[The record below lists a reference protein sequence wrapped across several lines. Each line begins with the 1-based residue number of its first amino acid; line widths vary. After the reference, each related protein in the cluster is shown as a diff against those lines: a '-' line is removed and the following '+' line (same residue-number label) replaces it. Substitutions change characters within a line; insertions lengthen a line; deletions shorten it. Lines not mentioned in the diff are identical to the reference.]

1 MNKRIIFTVTNDLNF
16 DQRMQRIAGS
26 LAAAGYD
33 VCLVGVKKK
42 NSPPL
47 LTLSFHQKRIPVW
60 FEKGKLFYLEYMLKL
75 FCWLLFQRAQILCAI
90 DLDTILPVYLVS
102 KMRGIPRV
110 YDAHELFCEMKE
122 VVSRPMIYKT
132 WKKIEAFCVPR
143 FRIGYTVNEPIAHI
157 FEKDY
162 GVRYGVI
169 RNVPKLSDSQFSLE
183 KEPFLVYQGAV
194 NEGRLF
200 EVLIPAMQY
209 VQLPLHIYG
218 DGNFLDQTR
227 ELISRY
233 GLQDKVLLK
242 GKLSPSELKLITARA
257 SLGFTLF
264 EDRGLSNYY
273 SLANRFFDYVHAGTP
288 QLAVDF
294 PVYRQLNRDFP
305 VAVLINTT
313 DPAELAAAINNLL
326 QDRLL
331 YKQLQENCLK
341 MRQEWNWEKE
351 EKALLAIYQ
360 SI

>member
-26 LAAAGYD
+26 LAAAGYE

-47 LTLSFHQKRIPVW
+47 LTLPFHQKRIPVW
-60 FEKGKLFYLEYMLKL
+60 FEKGKLFYLEHMLKL
-75 FCWLLFQRAQILCAI
+75 FCWLLFQRAQVLCAI

-102 KMRGIPRV
+102 KLRSIPRV
-110 YDAHELFCEMKE
+110 YDAHELFCQMKE
-122 VVSRPMIYKT
+122 VVSRPLIYKT
-132 WKKIEAFCVPR
+132 WKKIETFCVPR
-143 FRIGYTVNEPIAHI
+143 FRIGYTVNEPIARI
-157 FEKDY
+157 FEQEY
-162 GVRYGVI
+162 GVQYGVI
-169 RNVPKLSDSQFSLE
+169 RNVPKLSDSLFSLE
-183 KEPFLVYQGAV
+183 KEPFLLYQGAV

-209 VQLPLHIYG
+209 VQMPLHIYG
-218 DGNFLDQTR
+218 DGNFLEQTR

-233 GLQDKVLLK
+233 GLQHKVLLK
-242 GKLSPSELKLITARA
+242 GKLAPSELKLITARA

-264 EDRGLSNYY
+264 ENQGLSNYY
-273 SLANRFFDYVHAGTP
+273 SLANRFFDYVHAATP
-288 QLAVDF
+288 QVAVDF
-294 PVYRQLNRDFP
+294 PVYRQLNRNFP
-305 VAVLINTT
+305 VAVLVNTM
-313 DPAELAAAINNLL
+313 DPVELGGAINNLL
-326 QDRLL
+326 QDGLL